1 MGLFGGAEKVKS
13 FDTKITEIKAKIAQL
28 ESVGMVSSAERLKR
42 ELKRYDHVIYEKTKA
57 LSPAEMKAT
66 VRAYKAEGKMK

>member
-13 FDTKITEIKAKIAQL
+13 FDSKISDLKTKIAQL
-28 ESVGMVSSAERLKR
+28 ESAGMVASAERLKK
-42 ELKRYDHVIYEKTKA
+42 ELKRYDHVMYEKTKA

-66 VRAYKAEGKMK
+66 VKAYKAEGKIK